1 MQRIECTIERD
12 SEIFLMGDTHEDIM
26 LHEKGLQKHIDH
38 IAEEPVHRK
47 WAHVGDW
54 IEAIATDD
62 KRYQLVEVKNKD
74 GSTKQ
79 HCPIP
84 HKQAQVIADRYRKI
98 AKQGIVG
105 LLGNHERKHH
115 RIINLAEYICAEQL
129 GIPYGTGMCRVIFK
143 DPSGKRLFN
152 FLLLHGQWQFTSNAK
167 DYEQQQANMKAMLR
181 MRLNALR
188 IADCALLA
196 CGHAHKLLISGPANP
211 LYLNDNVKG
220 MKAYYLQTD
229 YTASYIPP
237 EQRWCVCT
245 GSYRKNMV
253 DGIDDYAEGYGPV
266 ELGCVRVTIKDG
278 KLTDVDAMKIK

>member
-12 SEIFLMGDTHEDIM
+12 SEIFLMSDTHEDVM
-26 LHEKGLQKHIDH
+26 MHEKGLQKHIDH

-47 WAHVGDW
+47 WVHLGDW
-54 IEAIATDD
+54 IEAITTDD
-62 KRYQLVEVKNKD
+62 KRYQFVP
-74 GSTKQ
+74 GAI
-79 HCPIP
+79 PIP
-84 HKQAQVIADRYRKI
+84 KKQATVIADRYMKI
-98 AKQGIVG
+98 KGQGIVG
-105 LLGNHERKHH
+105 LIGNHERKHH
-115 RIINLAEYICAEQL
+115 RIINLAEYICTEKL

-143 DPSGKRLFN
+143 DPTGKRLFN
-152 FLLLHGQWQFTSNAK
+152 FLVLHGQWQFTSNAK

-188 IADCALLA
+188 IADCVLLA
-196 CGHAHKLLISGPANP
+196 CGHAHKLLVSGPSNP

-220 MKAYYLQTD
+220 MKAYYLQTNCAD
-229 YTASYIPP
+229 SYIPP

-266 ELGCVRVTIKDG
+266 ELGCVRATIKDG
-278 KLTDVDAMKIK
+278 KLTDVDTMKIK